1 MKKKIGQESIPTLLL
16 ETLLLVLCVFDTS
29 AICNLPFGYELEFQK
44 LFYLILP
51 AYICSF
57 KKQGILSLMKMR
69 NCFSEKI
76 CHLKLHLQ
84 NSKNAKI

>member
-1 MKKKIGQESIPTLLL
+1 MKKEKIGQESIPTLLL

-57 KKQGILSLMKMR
+57 KKQGIL
-69 NCFSEKI
+69 C
-76 CHLKLHLQ
+76 
-84 NSKNAKI
+84 

>member
-29 AICNLPFGYELEFQK
+29 AICNLPYGYELEFQK

-57 KKQGILSLMKMR
+57 KKAR
-69 NCFSEKI
+69 NSQFDENEK
-76 CHLKLHLQ
+76 LFFR
-84 NSKNAKI
+84 KNMPSQITSTKFLEC

>member
-51 AYICSF
+51 ASPAYICSF
-57 KKQGILSLMKMR
+57 KKQGIL
-69 NCFSEKI
+69 C
-76 CHLKLHLQ
+76 
-84 NSKNAKI
+84 